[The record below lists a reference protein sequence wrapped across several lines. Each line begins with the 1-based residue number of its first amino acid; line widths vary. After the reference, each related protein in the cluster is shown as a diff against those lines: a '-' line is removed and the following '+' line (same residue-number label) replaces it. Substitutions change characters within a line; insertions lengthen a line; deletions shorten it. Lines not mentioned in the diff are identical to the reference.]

1 MNDEKETLDPVKRR
15 DIIKNI
21 LIVFLAVLLVLTF
34 FSNTIMNK
42 SLAEISTE
50 RAMSGK
56 LTERIRGSG
65 IVESNQS
72 YEVKTDGNK
81 VINTIMIKS
90 GKEVKKG
97 DVLFTVGG
105 KESTDLTDAESAL
118 AVLELEYQKALLTP
132 DADYS
137 AENQAINSARD
148 ELNTAIAKRDNAIA
162 NQGNVQEAKNNYSY
176 NKNQLNS
183 LTKLQ
188 TKLQSVITAIDTDE
202 YSMAAA
208 EYTGEIIALK
218 NNLTDAESAYNT
230 AYSEYMQLIS
240 GGNSRYDEY
249 SEKNPTEPETETTS
263 VPTEIPTVPV
273 QNVSTEEIENARI
286 NAEEKESIRDNAKAE
301 YENYKYN
308 LRADLVNQLADTENQ
323 IDSLN
328 IMISDYENSMDMDS
342 AMSIDDLNDIVQ
354 AKQTALEELIAN
366 LNKTKSADENQAKID
381 SLDLEAKKQE
391 IDRQKQKIE
400 KLKKENEV
408 TEIKSKYDGVVSSVN
423 VKPDEET
430 IPDMV
435 LAVID
440 ITSEGYTAQIT
451 VDAQKAQKIKKGT
464 QAEVINNW
472 SGNVEAVVTDIKSDK
487 TAGSRNKILVFSVTG
502 DIESGSGID
511 LSIPCGNGNYDVIV
525 PKSAVYE
532 DKNGKFVLTVTSKS
546 SPLGNRY
553 YAERIDVEVLSS
565 DEVSSAVQGNIS
577 QGAYIITTASK
588 PVSPK
593 DQVRMKDN

>member
-487 TAGSRNKILVFSVTG
+487 TTGSRNKILVFSVTG